1 MSDDKLPWTQI
12 SDLKGIYGD
21 IAKKYSIRAIPQ
33 MFILDEH
40 NKIVALNL
48 RGERIEAAIRDVL
61 E

>member
-1 MSDDKLPWTQI
+1 MINCLGLKYLI
-12 SDLKGIYGD
+12 SKEYMVILQ
-21 IAKKYSIRAIPQ
+21 KKYSIRAIPQ